1 MVPPAPKIS
10 SFNLPVPVPSIKDE
24 PEQEE
29 EVLNEE
35 KKENVESSNQ
45 EQSDLP
51 CDDLPNWKIKINNEY
66 YTEQRLIYTYFSKL
80 VGSRTSYRYGLD
92 TPH

>member
-45 EQSDLP
+45 EKSDLG
-51 CDDLPNWKIKINNEY
+51 DLPNWKIKINNEY
-66 YTEQRLIYTYFSKL
+66 YTEKRLIYAL
-80 VGSRTSYRYGLD
+80 TSVC
-92 TPH
+92 